1 MKGLACCP
9 PETAAEFDA
18 ASAQGRAAGR
28 PDPAGRR
35 GVASSAHGPLD
46 APAPA
51 RTIARLAAPAG
62 PGFRLAAL

>member
-28 PDPAGRR
+28 PGPASRR
-35 GVASSAHGPLD
+35 GVAPSAHVPLD

-51 RTIARLAAPAG
+51 HTIAPLAAPAG